1 MKTKDTEVLE
11 RLSKTKQDRL
21 AQKMIFITNHLA
33 GTSYNQVTTW
43 KPKQQL
49 TKTTN
54 ISKSKPN
61 ETKAWFSSSFT
72 PSDQEMDRSSSTAA
86 WAHTGQLD
94 VEEIS
99 STTTTLKTQHAIQL
113 FLTFSGVHH
122 FHLVSTSSKWNNL
135 IKLVNICCQKPQKIT
150 FATSQEQSA
159 TQSQIMWLSYG
170 QFRRLPNTFL
180 SGQWGHSAVWTAFN
194 CTKYK
199 TRHPADSVS
208 YTHAHSSART
218 CSLSLVLVMD
228 WSKRFLA
235 CSTSFC
241 ACFSSRSRTDFE
253 FFNLSSRSATRAS
266 DFFFVSTAFFS
277 TCSCSTVTVQNIFQF
292 NGKMNLFSTSDSVTL
307 LNVCAL

>member
-122 FHLVSTSSKWNNL
+122 FHLVSTSSKW
-135 IKLVNICCQKPQKIT
+135 
-150 FATSQEQSA
+150 
-159 TQSQIMWLSYG
+159 
-170 QFRRLPNTFL
+170 
-180 SGQWGHSAVWTAFN
+180 
-194 CTKYK
+194 
-199 TRHPADSVS
+199 
-208 YTHAHSSART
+208 
-218 CSLSLVLVMD
+218 
-228 WSKRFLA
+228 
-235 CSTSFC
+235 
-241 ACFSSRSRTDFE
+241 
-253 FFNLSSRSATRAS
+253 
-266 DFFFVSTAFFS
+266 
-277 TCSCSTVTVQNIFQF
+277 
-292 NGKMNLFSTSDSVTL
+292 
-307 LNVCAL
+307 